1 MGVALQEHM
10 MDATEHVKRDLV
22 RFFRTYKAPTHSL
35 HVGPLGTHLRGYN
48 GQWKDVLQPA
58 IDEMVTE
65 GLMERHGSKI
75 ALTEQGKHA
84 VFASKTAE

>member
-1 MGVALQEHM
+1 MGVVSQEHM

-22 RFFRTYKAPTHSL
+22 RFFRAYKAPTHSL

-48 GQWKDVLQPA
+48 GPWKDALQPA

-65 GLMERHGSKI
+65 GLLARHGSKI
-75 ALTEQGKHA
+75 ALTEQGKQA
-84 VFASKTAE
+84 ILSSNIAK

>member
-22 RFFRTYKAPTHSL
+22 RFFRTYKAPTLSMY
-35 HVGPLGTHLRGYN
+35 VGPLGTHIRGYN
-48 GQWKDVLQPA
+48 DQWKDALQPA

-65 GLMERHGSKI
+65 GLMERQGTKI

-84 VFASKTAE
+84 VFAAKITG

>member
-22 RFFRTYKAPTHSL
+22 RFFRTYKTPTLSL
-35 HVGPLGTHLRGYN
+35 HVGPLGTHLRGYH
-48 GQWKDVLQPA
+48 GPWKDALQPA

-65 GLMERHGSKI
+65 GLMERQGTKI
-75 ALTEQGKHA
+75 TLTEQGKHA
-84 VFASKTAE
+84 VFASK